1 MNGVRE
7 AFKINFYTALLLPT
21 FAVTKSKNNG
31 INSKNWN
38 ARDGAKKSQ
47 NKNTR

>member
-1 MNGVRE
+1 MNSVRD
-7 AFKINFYTALLLPT
+7 AFKINFYTKLLTPI
-21 FAVTKSKNNG
+21 FAVTKSENNG

-38 ARDGAKKSQ
+38 ARNGAKKSQ